1 MSDISSLFGNNNGL
15 SNMLSDYSAIRSG
28 SYKKLMKSYY
38 RDVQGSS
45 NNRSNSG
52 SNNTLDRILEE
63 RRNPTVSKEVSSAN
77 SKLATSV
84 SSYKNALSTLQNA
97 KTYEDT
103 ENGAD
108 ARDKVKNAIK
118 SYVSAYND
126 SVTTAKKSTNLNMTS
141 NVAGAMEATRE
152 ESASL
157 KELGVTL
164 NSDGTLSFD
173 EKGFKDV
180 DLSKVKD
187 AFDGNAALS
196 YGSKVA
202 TRLNRISTSA
212 ISSNT
217 SNTDVANTVSAVSNS
232 RSLMESIGNLKNS
245 DLYAKTRDASGNQ
258 IFDRDKVRAELE
270 RFAGFYNSTIDS
282 AKSSGVSGVISNLA
296 TMQQKTSQNA
306 YSLQQ
311 IGVSIGNDGK
321 LSVNRD
327 TFANASEDA
336 IEKSVTDYASSIE
349 TNARLLNYY
358 STTQNGSSNSYSA
371 TGAYNTNPADIVSQ
385 MYDQI

>member
-38 RDVQGSS
+38 RDVQSASS
-45 NNRSNSG
+45 SKNNSG
-52 SNNTLDRILEE
+52 SNNTLDKIIEE
-63 RRNPTVSKEVSSAN
+63 RRNPTISKEASAAN
-77 SKLATSV
+77 SKLASSI
-84 SSYKNALSTLQNA
+84 SSYKSALSTLQNA

-103 ENGAD
+103 ENGTD
-108 ARDKVKNAIK
+108 VRDKVKNALK

-141 NVAGAMEATRE
+141 NVAGAMEATRDE
-152 ESASL
+152 VAAL

-180 DLSKVKD
+180 DLSKVKE

-202 TRLNRISTSA
+202 SRLNRITSNA
-212 ISSNT
+212 ISSST
-217 SNTDVANTVSAVSNS
+217 STADATNTVSTVSNS
-232 RSLMESIGNLKNS
+232 KNLMESIGKLKSS
-245 DLYAKTRDASGNQ
+245 DLYTKTNDAAGNQ
-258 IFDRDKVRAELE
+258 TFDKDKVRAELDK
-270 RFAGFYNSTIDS
+270 FVGLYNSTIDS

-296 TMQQKTSQNA
+296 TMEQKTSMNA

-321 LSVNRD
+321 LSLNKD
-327 TFANASEDA
+327 TFDKADENT
-336 IEKSVTDYASSIE
+336 IEKSLTDYASSIE

-358 STTQNGSSNSYSA
+358 STTQNGAASSYSA
-371 TGAYNTNPADIVSQ
+371 NGAYNTNPSDIVSQ
-385 MYDQI
+385 LYDQI